1 VPENLQQTREERGDN
16 LSGKHYISCPFR
28 FTEASTFL
36 STAMTI
42 RISYNPYLLIAA
54 FLPLWVAAQ
63 PGQFIS
69 SARSGSSTSREEAAS
84 DAAGGTVETA
94 GTLRTMPLFGERAK
108 SGEQIEFEI
117 NFLMD
122 CDRNFSSRGEASQFF
137 AARGWDYLGESKLD
151 TASYR
156 FNLAWLL
163 NDKNVD
169 AYWGLGVVC
178 YQQNKLDQAIR
189 MLGKGLALADTNAVL
204 MTDLA
209 TVELMQFQVKK
220 DLQHLN
226 EAENHLT
233 KAIGL
238 LPDNAT
244 AHMKM
249 ALLQYNKADYG
260 RAWEHIHQARRLD
273 FSSIDLSLLSELSAK
288 QPDPKGFFK

>member
-1 VPENLQQTREERGDN
+1 M
-16 LSGKHYISCPFR
+16 S
-28 FTEASTFL
+28 
-36 STAMTI
+36 I
-42 RISYNPYLLIAA
+42 RISHNTFLITLVLLP
-54 FLPLWVAAQ
+54 FWVAAQ

-69 SARSGSSTSREEAAS
+69 SARNSSASASSTSREEGTTAS
-84 DAAGGTVETA
+84 DASGGATET
-94 GTLRTMPLFGERAK
+94 TSSVQTMPLFGERAK

-117 NFLMD
+117 NFLND
-122 CDRNFSSRGEASQFF
+122 CDQNFSSRPEASQFF
-137 AARGWDYLGESKLD
+137 AARGWDYLGESQLD
-151 TASYR
+151 TAAYR

-189 MLGKGLALADTNAVL
+189 MLSKGLVLADTNAVL

-209 TVELMQFQVKK
+209 TVELMQFQLKK
-220 DLQHLN
+220 DPKHLT
-226 EAENHLT
+226 EAEYHLT
-233 KAIGL
+233 KAITI

-249 ALLQYNKADYG
+249 ALLQYTKADYG

-273 FSSIDLSLLSELSAK
+273 ISSIDLQLLSELSAK

>member
-1 VPENLQQTREERGDN
+1 M
-16 LSGKHYISCPFR
+16 S
-28 FTEASTFL
+28 
-36 STAMTI
+36 I
-42 RISYNPYLLIAA
+42 RISHNTFLFTLVLLP
-54 FLPLWVAAQ
+54 FWVAAQ

-69 SARSGSSTSREEAAS
+69 SARSLSSASREEGTTAS
-84 DAAGGTVETA
+84 DANGGGAETA

-108 SGEQIEFEI
+108 SGDQIMFEI
-117 NFLMD
+117 NFLND
-122 CDRNFSSRGEASQFF
+122 CDQNFSNRPEASQFF
-137 AARGWDYLGESKLD
+137 AARGWDYLGESQLD
-151 TASYR
+151 TAAYR

-189 MLGKGLALADTNAVL
+189 MLSKGLALADTNAVL

-220 DLQHLN
+220 NSKHLT
-226 EAENHLT
+226 EAEYHLT
-233 KAIGL
+233 KALTI

-249 ALLQYNKADYG
+249 ALLQYTKADYG

-273 FSSIDLSLLSELSAK
+273 FSAIDLSLLSELSAK

>member
-1 VPENLQQTREERGDN
+1 M
-16 LSGKHYISCPFR
+16 S
-28 FTEASTFL
+28 
-36 STAMTI
+36 I
-42 RISYNPYLLIAA
+42 RISHNTFLFTLVLLP
-54 FLPLWVAAQ
+54 FWVAAQ
-63 PGQFIS
+63 SSQFIS
-69 SARSGSSTSREEAAS
+69 SARSMSSQSMSATNREEAAQAA
-84 DAAGGTVETA
+84 DAGGGVAETTS
-94 GTLRTMPLFGERAK
+94 TLRTMPLFGERAK

-117 NFLMD
+117 DFLND
-122 CDRNFSSRGEASQFF
+122 CDQNFSSRPEASQFF
-137 AARGWDYLGESKLD
+137 AARGWDYLSESQLD
-151 TASYR
+151 TAAYR

-178 YQQNKLDQAIR
+178 YQQSKLDQAIR
-189 MLGKGLALADTNAVL
+189 MLTKGLVLADTNAVL

-220 DLQHLN
+220 DPKHLT

-233 KAIGL
+233 KAITI

-249 ALLQYNKADYG
+249 ALLQYTKADYG

-273 FSSIDLSLLSELSAK
+273 FSAIDLSLLSDLSAK

>member
-1 VPENLQQTREERGDN
+1 
-16 LSGKHYISCPFR
+16 
-28 FTEASTFL
+28 
-36 STAMTI
+36 MTI
-42 RISYNPYLLIAA
+42 RISHNSYLLIAA

-63 PGQFIS
+63 PSQFIS
-69 SARSGSSTSREEAAS
+69 SARNMSSTSREEAAK
-84 DAAGGTVETA
+84 AAELNGSIAESAKAV
-94 GTLRTMPLFGERAK
+94 RTMPLFGERTK

-117 NFLMD
+117 HFLMD
-122 CDRNFSSRGEASQFF
+122 CDQNFSNRGEASQFF
-137 AARGWDYLGESKLD
+137 AARGWDYLGESQLD
-151 TASYR
+151 TAAYR

-189 MLGKGLALADTNAVL
+189 MLSKGLTLADTNSVL

-220 DLQHLN
+220 DIQHLN

-233 KAIGL
+233 KAIAL

-249 ALLQYNKADYG
+249 ALLQYNKSDYG

-273 FSSIDLSLLSELSAK
+273 FSAIDLSLLSELSAK

>member
-1 VPENLQQTREERGDN
+1 
-16 LSGKHYISCPFR
+16 
-28 FTEASTFL
+28 
-36 STAMTI
+36 MTI
-42 RISYNPYLLIAA
+42 RISYNSYLLIAA

-63 PGQFIS
+63 PSQFIS
-69 SARSGSSTSREEAAS
+69 SARNTSSASANSTNHEEAAK
-84 DAAGGTVETA
+84 AAEPNGSVAESA
-94 GTLRTMPLFGERAK
+94 KAVRTMPLFGERAK

-117 NFLMD
+117 HFLMD
-122 CDRNFSSRGEASQFF
+122 CDQNFSDRGEASQFF
-137 AARGWDYLGESKLD
+137 AARGWDYLGESQLD
-151 TASYR
+151 TAAYR

-189 MLGKGLALADTNAVL
+189 MLSKGLTLADTNAVL

-220 DLQHLN
+220 DIQHLN
-226 EAENHLT
+226 EAEKHLT
-233 KAIGL
+233 QAIAL

-244 AHMKM
+244 AHIKM

-260 RAWEHIHQARRLD
+260 RAWEHVHQARRLD
-273 FSSIDLSLLSELSAK
+273 FSAIDLSLLSELSAK

>member
-1 VPENLQQTREERGDN
+1 M
-16 LSGKHYISCPFR
+16 S
-28 FTEASTFL
+28 
-36 STAMTI
+36 I
-42 RISYNPYLLIAA
+42 RISQNTFLITLVLL
-54 FLPLWVAAQ
+54 PMWVAAQ
-63 PGQFIS
+63 PSQFIS
-69 SARSGSSTSREEAAS
+69 SARNSSTSASSTSREEGKGAS
-84 DAAGGTVETA
+84 DTGVGATEATGSV
-94 GTLRTMPLFGERAK
+94 RTMPLFGERTK

-117 NFLMD
+117 NFLND
-122 CDRNFSSRGEASQFF
+122 CDQNFSNRPEASQFF
-137 AARGWDYLGESKLD
+137 AARGWDYLGESQLD
-151 TASYR
+151 TAAYR

-189 MLGKGLALADTNAVL
+189 MLSKGLALADTNAVL

-209 TVELMQFQVKK
+209 TVELMQFQLRK
-220 DLQHLN
+220 DQKHLA

-233 KAIGL
+233 KALTI

-249 ALLQYNKADYG
+249 ALLQYTKADYG

-273 FSSIDLSLLSELSAK
+273 ISSIDLPLLSDLSAK